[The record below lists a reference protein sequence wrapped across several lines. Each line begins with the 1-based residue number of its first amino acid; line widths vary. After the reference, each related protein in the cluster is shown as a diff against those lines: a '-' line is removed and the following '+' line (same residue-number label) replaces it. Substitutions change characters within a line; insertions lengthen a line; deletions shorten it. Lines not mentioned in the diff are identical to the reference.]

1 MCAKDVRS
9 IVSMNKIY
17 YIFVISSFHF
27 SSSIIWYIFYFLP
40 TKKGPQMFDIA
51 NYYILNQFLFFFS
64 IGLMIYRN
72 EIRFFETMVF
82 YKHRIK
88 RDIDSSYYV
97 QYLNA
102 LECEEWQGTIVKI
115 RFSWW
120 SFSNIKGKH
129 SLYDHMDF
137 GTTMI
142 NTLCCFM
149 QVELF

>member
-1 MCAKDVRS
+1 MFALSFQWIK
-9 IVSMNKIY
+9 
-17 YIFVISSFHF
+17 YITFFFISSFHIF
-27 SSSIIWYIFYFLP
+27 PSIIWYIFYFLP
-40 TKKGPQMFDIA
+40 TKKGPQMFDKA
-51 NYYILNQFLFFFS
+51 NYYILNQFLFFFFYK
-64 IGLMIYRN
+64 GLMIYRN

-102 LECEEWQGTIVKI
+102 LECEERQGTIVKI

-120 SFSNIKGKH
+120 SFSNFKGKH
-129 SLYDHMDF
+129 FSFDHMEF

-142 NTLCCFM
+142 IF
-149 QVELF
+149 